1 MRREIGLNQ
10 QTDSFGQIGRLAVAL
25 VLVQIARGDEV
36 AAEKAFKEW
45 GNYCD
50 PQEVQTLEMLLQ
62 AYDDEDRET
71 AMLALNSPFIKH
83 MDVEYAILA
92 REVPLPKGLVANE
105 KTGVIENAAA
115 SYTSPV
121 NSSSHLSS
129 PTMPLSSMLYLLSS
143 LVC

>member
-1 MRREIGLNQ
+1 M
-10 QTDSFGQIGRLAVAL
+10 AVAL

-71 AMLALNSPFIKH
+71 AILALNSPFIKH

-92 REVPLPKGLVANE
+92 REVPLPKGLAAN
-105 KTGVIENAAA
+105 KKAGVIENAAA
-115 SYTSPV
+115 SYTSQV
-121 NSSSHLSS
+121 KI
-129 PTMPLSSMLYLLSS
+129 
-143 LVC
+143 